1 MYRILLTIGLVLALC
16 HTGCREDSDTLI
28 APPPDTVTLMT
39 KDDSVVAN
47 AYIVRDAAE
56 AFAAANNGMYAEEPW
71 TEETLDGRTLIDFL
85 PEGKLLVNPYTGLR
99 SEPTP
104 WGAAGAGQVGYRAF
118 RSIEP
123 HGYIIDAIGGN
134 GYEYLIVLSWDPLEP

>member
-1 MYRILLTIGLVLALC
+1 MNRILLIVALVLALC
-16 HTGCREDSDTLI
+16 YTGCREDSDSPI
-28 APPPDTVTLMT
+28 SPPPDTVNLMT
-39 KDDSVVAN
+39 KDDSVIAN

-85 PEGKLLVNPYTGLR
+85 PEGKPLLNPYNGLR
-99 SEPTP
+99 MDPIP
-104 WGAAGAGQVGYRAF
+104 GGASAAGQVGYRAF